1 MATYFFEAKKDVY
14 LASTGEKN
22 GYIWFRFTD
31 NISRPNEYYTG
42 YGRAGRYVRV
52 IATYRSEVDVS
63 VTSRCDYAIR
73 IEETAEGDYHGKT
86 VSSET
91 GASAPVRLDGLSTTF
106 YDEDDRFL
114 TKVDGTNTYHYRF
127 ILYSV
132 DGKIVD
138 ENGSDTIIIEG
149 DVTLDLDTRRR
160 ISLTTAPNFSDEEN
174 PTITFSPLSSSSTIT
189 GQAII
194 SADGT
199 TEDIVRDLDATTGT
213 YTFELTDAERQLLI
227 SKVTSGTSTNV
238 VFRIKTFS
246 KEYPELDGVI
256 YSDLTKTFT
265 ISNAYPQATLEVEDI
280 NPNTL
285 ALTGD
290 KNTIVKYYSDAAYV
304 LNATATKGAT
314 IVSEEVVCAGKISTT
329 ETGVLE
335 DVESNIFTF
344 VAVDT
349 RNNAVAGTLT
359 KNFVDY
365 IKLTCQQK
373 IEIDLTGAEGTG
385 AAATVKIS
393 GNYFRGSF
401 GLTDNSLVV
410 QIRHTQNDGSMGD
423 WVTLTD
429 FVEVYYGDGT
439 YSLDFGISGLDY
451 AKPYT
456 FQCRAIDKLATAQ
469 TEEYT
474 TRVTPVFDW
483 SGEDFSFNVPVN
495 INADTLD
502 MANSTVLRHTGTNTV
517 LSANDG
523 HIYIRPSGTDS
534 TSNETIFYNNGDVK
548 FGGAVDLGDSFT
560 IGGNVLDDFVI
571 ESGEESMGSNGTW
584 YWRKWKSGIAEC
596 WGSRNFGNMAIS
608 TAFGSLYRSAIFS
621 QDLPSELFKTTPE
634 VINIQ
639 MNNGGNG
646 CWVAKWND
654 VAASAVTS
662 GSFIVIN
669 ATSGNITPSQIG
681 FNIKGFWN

>member
-1 MATYFFEAKKDVY
+1 MGKIFEAQKEVY
-14 LASTGEKN
+14 LASTGEFN
-22 GYIWFRFTD
+22 GYLILGIYEDDANFRT
-31 NISRPNEYYTG
+31 SS
-42 YGRAGRYVRV
+42 GRYGKYLRALLYYSSRV
-52 IATYRSEVDVS
+52 DARI
-63 VTSRCDYAIR
+63 TSRCDHSIL
-73 IEETAEGDYHGKT
+73 IEENEEADSYFGKT
-86 VSSET
+86 IVSDVDT
-91 GASAPVRLDGLSTTF
+91 GWPVRADGLATWF
-106 YDEDDRFL
+106 YEEKEIFYL
-114 TKVDGTNTYHYRF
+114 KVDGTNTYHYRG
-127 ILYSV
+127 IMLSD
-132 DGKIVD
+132 DGKLVD
-138 ENGSDTIIIEG
+138 ESGSDTIILEG
-149 DVTLDLDTRRR
+149 EFFYDADSKRR
-160 ISLTTAPNFSDEEN
+160 ISLISAPNFSDEEN
-174 PTITFSPLSSSSTIT
+174 PTITFPAESSSSTVT

-194 SADGT
+194 STDGT
-199 TEDIVRDLDATTGT
+199 TEDIVRDLDETTGT
-213 YTFELTDAERQLLI
+213 YTFELTDAERELLI
-227 SKVTSGTSTNV
+227 SKVTTGTSTNV

-246 KEYPELDGVI
+246 KRYPDIDGVI

-265 ISNAYPQATLEVEDI
+265 IANAYPQATLEVEDI

-290 KNTIVKYYSDAAYV
+290 ENTIVKYYSDAAYV
-304 LNATATKGAT
+304 LNATASKGAT
-314 IVSEEVVCAGKISTT
+314 IVSEEVVCAGKVSTT

-439 YSLDFGISGLDY
+439 YSLEFGISGLDY
-451 AKPYT
+451 AEPYT

-502 MANSTVLRHTGTNTV
+502 MANSTVLRHTGTSTV

-523 HIYIRPSGTDS
+523 HIYIRPSGTNS
-534 TSNETIFYNNGDVK
+534 TSNETIFYNNGDIK
-548 FGGAVDLGDSFT
+548 FGGTVDLGDSFT
-560 IGGNVLDDFVI
+560 IGGNALDDFVV
-571 ESGEESMGSNGTW
+571 ESGEEAMGSNGTW
-584 YWRKWKSGIAEC
+584 YWRKWKSGVAEC

-608 TAFGSLYRSAIFS
+608 TAFGRLYRSAIFS
-621 QDLPSELFKTTPE
+621 QNLPSGLFKTTPE

-646 CWVAKWND
+646 CWIAKWND

-681 FNIKGFWN
+681 FNIKGFWY

>member
-1 MATYFFEAKKDVY
+1 MSFEA
-14 LASTGEKN
+14 
-22 GYIWFRFTD
+22 GYIDSYYGLVAGTQTMY
-31 NISRPNEYYTG
+31 SRDGSIT
-42 YGRAGRYVRV
+42 YGDL
-52 IATYRSEVDVS
+52 IAYILAYKSSKNSKD
-63 VTSRCDYAIR
+63 CYAIR
-73 IEETAEGDYHGKT
+73 VLPGAEETSSGEFTSGNLRLQASVGEELGMAFLFSFERASTEGQGTFFYVYPSLNGELT
-86 VSSET
+86 VPI
-91 GASAPVRLDGLSTTF
+91 AL
-106 YDEDDRFL
+106 
-114 TKVDGTNTYHYRF
+114 KGTQQY
-127 ILYSV
+127 V
-132 DGKIVD
+132 VD
-138 ENGSDTIIIEG
+138 ENGNKMLIEG
-149 DVTLDLDTRRR
+149 TYNLKELCATLGSTPFPTKHIELV
-160 ISLTTAPNFSDEEN
+160 TAPNFSDEEN
-174 PTITFSPLSSSSTIT
+174 PTITFAWPTDKTYLN
-189 GQAII
+189 AARAVI
-194 SADGT
+194 SFDGT
-199 TEDIVRDLDATTGT
+199 TDDIVRNIDLSSTSTSL
-213 YTFELTDAERQLLI
+213 TFNLTEEERTKLRLA
-227 SKVTSGTSTNV
+227 VTSGTSKQV
-238 VFRIKTFS
+238 VFRIFSEAKSPYTSCYSIELNKT
-246 KEYPELDGVI
+246 
-256 YSDLTKTFT
+256 LTLVG
-265 ISNAYPQATLEVEDI
+265 AYPQATLEVEDI
-280 NPNTL
+280 DPNTL

-304 LNATATKGAT
+304 LNATASKGAV
-314 IVSEEVVCAGKISTT
+314 IASEEVTCADKVSTT

-335 DVESNIFTF
+335 NVESGDFTF
-344 VAVDT
+344 LAIDN
-349 RNNAVAGTLT
+349 RNNAVSGILT

-373 IEIDLTGAEGTG
+373 IDIDLTGAEGTG

-429 FVEVYYGDGT
+429 FVEVYYGNGT
-439 YSLDFGISGLDY
+439 YSLEFGVSGLDY
-451 AKPYT
+451 AQPYT

-469 TEEYT
+469 TAEYT
-474 TRVTPVFDW
+474 TRVMPVFDW

-523 HIYIRPSGTDS
+523 HIYIRPSGTNS
-534 TSNETIFYNNGDVK
+534 TSNETIFYNNGDIK
-548 FGGAVDLGDSFT
+548 FGGTVDLGDSFT
-560 IGGNVLDDFVI
+560 IGGYELDDFVV
-571 ESGEESMGSNGTW
+571 ESGEEAMGSNGTW
-584 YWRKWKSGIAEC
+584 YWRKWKSGVAEC

-621 QDLPSELFKTTPE
+621 QSLPSGLFKTTPE

-646 CWVAKWND
+646 CWIAKWND
-654 VAASAVTS
+654 VVASAVTS

-681 FNIKGFWN
+681 FNIKGFWY